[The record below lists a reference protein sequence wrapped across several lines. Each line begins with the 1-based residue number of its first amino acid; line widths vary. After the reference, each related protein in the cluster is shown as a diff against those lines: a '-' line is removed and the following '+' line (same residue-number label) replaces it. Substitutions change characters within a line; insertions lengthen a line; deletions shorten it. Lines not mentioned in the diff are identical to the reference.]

1 MQKIKQSAFHK
12 NNILQQ
18 YTCKEFASKL
28 IIKNLITSF
37 HLLFPV
43 KHSYIF
49 NYYIAKLQYKSVL
62 GSLEYACDLAGI
74 HYKEVINRSEWF
86 YSQQLTHW
94 LYMRDEYGIQLLNY
108 RCSNAVFALS
118 MILSDESMCQEPS
131 TWFNYGWNTLCK
143 SQRLDWVIL
152 WLLTL

>member
-43 KHSYIF
+43 KRSYIF

-74 HYKEVINRSEWF
+74 HYKEVINRS
-86 YSQQLTHW
+86 
-94 LYMRDEYGIQLLNY
+94 
-108 RCSNAVFALS
+108 
-118 MILSDESMCQEPS
+118 
-131 TWFNYGWNTLCK
+131 
-143 SQRLDWVIL
+143 
-152 WLLTL
+152 